1 MDTLALDQ
9 IRLTHVRLPFVEPFV
24 ISNGV
29 AAEKD
34 AIIVEILADDLV
46 GMGEA
51 SPMAGVFYSHHT
63 PESSWSALTDCLI
76 PHMNR
81 IGRLDLSGAWIG
93 ANASDPFAVNGVDV
107 ALWDLAGKARN
118 KPIWALLGGD
128 PALEIPSG
136 LAVGIYDTV
145 GELLACIDF
154 HLSRDGYRRVKI
166 KVQPG
171 WDVKPLHAVRERFGR
186 IPLMVDANGAYRR
199 TDIEHVATWD
209 RFELM
214 MIEQPLPQED
224 LEGHALLGRRCRTP
238 ICLDESAASITAVK
252 KAIDLRAAGIIN
264 IKLQR
269 VGTIEAAR
277 RIHDITEAA
286 GIGCWMGTMPE
297 LGIAAHAA
305 IHCATLPNI
314 RYPTDVE
321 ASDRWFV
328 ADVTVPPV
336 RCRNGLLI
344 PPKGPGLGVMLNE
357 EIVDRYRLRRQT
369 FPLSCRLSLDS
380 VP

>member
-1 MDTLALDQ
+1 M
-9 IRLTHVRLPFVEPFV
+9 
-24 ISNGV
+24 
-29 AAEKD
+29 
-34 AIIVEILADDLV
+34 
-46 GMGEA
+46 
-51 SPMAGVFYSHHT
+51 
-63 PESSWSALTDCLI
+63 
-76 PHMNR
+76 
-81 IGRLDLSGAWIG
+81 
-93 ANASDPFAVNGVDV
+93 
-107 ALWDLAGKARN
+107 
-118 KPIWALLGGD
+118 
-128 PALEIPSG
+128 
-136 LAVGIYDTV
+136 
-145 GELLACIDF
+145 
-154 HLSRDGYRRVKI
+154 
-166 KVQPG
+166 
-171 WDVKPLHAVRERFGR
+171 KPLHAVRERFGR

-199 TDIEHVATWD
+199 TDIEYIAAWD

-238 ICLDESAASITAVK
+238 VCLDESAASITAVQ

-269 VGTIEAAR
+269 IGTIEAAR
-277 RIHDITEAA
+277 RIHDITEAV

-357 EIVDRYRLRRQT
+357 EIVDRYQLRRQT